1 MDYKPVLIPA
11 ILFLIGVVMVFG
23 GGAKGAQL
31 GGKILVVI
39 VGAIALFLIF
49 GFIVGRAI

>member
-11 ILFLIGVVMVFG
+11 ILFLIGVVMMFG

-31 GGKILVVI
+31 GAKILIVI